1 MNAVRAVI
9 AGALLL
15 TACSSGEQVPAQR
28 GDTAERAGTSTAAAG
43 ALLDLNAIDTQSA
56 TLPSDTGRTVS
67 GDETATWRATTVDG
81 RLLRLVEQVN
91 RGDYSSGE
99 RRHYFVD
106 GLHRA
111 TTERRMAVMLERDA
125 AATTD
130 TITTQMEWS
139 PEGTLV
145 RGNKTINGSSRPL
158 AAYEAAEAR
167 AHVALVAQQALIRAR
182 PRSR

>member
-1 MNAVRAVI
+1 MSVSRTIV
-9 AGALLL
+9 AGALVL
-15 TACSSGEQVPAQR
+15 TACSSGEQVPPQR
-28 GDTAERAGTSTAAAG
+28 TDAVERAGTSAATAG
-43 ALLDLNAIDTQSA
+43 DVLDLDAIDTQSA

-67 GDETATWRATTVDG
+67 GDEIATWRATLVDG

-99 RRHYFVD
+99 RRHYFVA

-130 TITTQMEWS
+130 TIMTQMEWS
-139 PEGTLV
+139 PDGTLV
-145 RGNKTINGSSRPL
+145 RGNKMINGSSRPL